1 MMEFLSSY
9 LEHVT
14 ILGLFFALLLA
25 GLGIPIP
32 EDLILITAGVLAY
45 QGVIHLG
52 WAIPILY
59 IGVLSGDLLTYSFGR
74 RFGDIVLRHP
84 RVRRFISLAR
94 QQRIERYFARYG
106 NRTVFLVRHLAVLR
120 APTYLI
126 AGAMK
131 MPGWQFLL
139 WDSLAAL
146 VSIPLMVGLGYF
158 FADHIELLY
167 HDLRRV
173 EHWLG
178 ALVILAITS
187 YLLVRYRDTWGVPR
201 QDPLS
206 NGSPEQ
212 ECKKVVNDDRP

>member
-45 QGVIHLG
+45 QGVVH
-52 WAIPILY
+52 
-59 IGVLSGDLLTYSFGR
+59 
-74 RFGDIVLRHP
+74 
-84 RVRRFISLAR
+84 
-94 QQRIERYFARYG
+94 
-106 NRTVFLVRHLAVLR
+106 
-120 APTYLI
+120 
-126 AGAMK
+126 
-131 MPGWQFLL
+131 
-139 WDSLAAL
+139 L

-158 FADHIELLY
+158 FADRLEVLY

-178 ALVILAITS
+178 ALVILTITS
-187 YLLVRYRDTWGVPR
+187 YLLLRYRDTWGVPR
-201 QDPLS
+201 QDSLS